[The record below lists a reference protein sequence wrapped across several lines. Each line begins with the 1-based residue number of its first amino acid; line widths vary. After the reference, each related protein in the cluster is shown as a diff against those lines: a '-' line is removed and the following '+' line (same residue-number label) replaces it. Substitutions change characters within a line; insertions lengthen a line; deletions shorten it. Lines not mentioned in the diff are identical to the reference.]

1 MSASAIQERL
11 QSLGVTLPTPAAP
24 VANYVPF
31 VIAGKTLYISGQ
43 LPVGLDGQMVKGQ
56 LGRDATLEQGQ
67 EAARLCAVNIL
78 AQANA
83 ALGGD
88 LSRIARCVK
97 LGGFVA
103 STSDFFDHP
112 KVINSASDLI
122 VGALGDAGRHARFA
136 VGVAALPFGA
146 AVEVDAIFE
155 LA

>member
-11 QSLGVTLPTPAAP
+11 QSMGVTLPTPAAP

-31 VIAGKTLYISGQ
+31 VVSGSQLFISGQ
-43 LPVGLDGQMVKGQ
+43 LPTGLDGQIVKGQ

-67 EAARLCAVNIL
+67 QAARLCAINIL

-83 ALGGD
+83 ALDGD
-88 LSRIARCVK
+88 LSRIRRCVK

-103 STSDFFDHP
+103 STADFFDHP

-122 VGALGDAGRHARFA
+122 VDALGDAGRHARFA
-136 VGVAALPFGA
+136 VGVSALPFGA
-146 AVEVDAIFE
+146 AVEIDAIFE
-155 LA
+155 IS

>member
-1 MSASAIQERL
+1 MSAAAIQERL
-11 QSLGVTLPTPAAP
+11 QSLGVTLPTPVAP

-31 VIAGKTLYISGQ
+31 VISGKTLYVSGQ

-67 EAARLCAVNIL
+67 QAARLCAINIL

-83 ALGGD
+83 SLGGD

-155 LA
+155 LT

>member
-1 MSASAIQERL
+1 MSAAAIQERL

-31 VIAGKTLYISGQ
+31 VISGKTLYVSGQ

-67 EAARLCAVNIL
+67 QAARLCAINIL

-155 LA
+155 LT

>member
-1 MSASAIQERL
+1 MSASSIQQRL
-11 QSLGVTLPTPAAP
+11 KDLGVTLPTPAAP

-31 VIAGKTLYISGQ
+31 VISGHQLFISGQ
-43 LPVGLDGQMVKGQ
+43 LPADLEGQLVKGQ

-67 EAARLCAVNIL
+67 EAARLCAINIL
-78 AQANA
+78 AQAQA

-88 LSRIARCVK
+88 LGRIRRCVK

-103 STSDFFDHP
+103 SSPDFFDHP

-146 AVEVDAIFE
+146 AVEIDAVFDIE
-155 LA
+155 

>member
-31 VIAGKTLYISGQ
+31 VISGKTLYISGQ

-67 EAARLCAVNIL
+67 DAARLCAVNIL

-83 ALGGD
+83 ALDGD

-103 STSDFFDHP
+103 STTDFFDHP

-155 LA
+155 LV

>member
-31 VIAGKTLYISGQ
+31 VISGKTLYISGQ

-83 ALGGD
+83 ALDGD

-103 STSDFFDHP
+103 SSSDFFDHP

>member
-31 VIAGKTLYISGQ
+31 VMSGKTLYISGQ

-67 EAARLCAVNIL
+67 DAARLCAVNIL

-83 ALGGD
+83 ALDGD

-103 STSDFFDHP
+103 STTDFFDHP

-122 VGALGDAGRHARFA
+122 VGALGDVGRHARFA

-146 AVEVDAIFE
+146 AVEIDAIFE
-155 LA
+155 IA

>member
-1 MSASAIQERL
+1 MSASAIHDRL

-31 VIAGKTLYISGQ
+31 VIAGNMLYISGQ
-43 LPVGLDGQMVKGQ
+43 LPTGLDGQMVKGQ

-67 EAARLCAVNIL
+67 QAARLCAINIL

-88 LSRIARCVK
+88 LARIKRCVK

-103 STSDFFDHP
+103 SASDFFDHP
-112 KVINSASDLI
+112 KVINSASDLL
-122 VGALGDAGRHARFA
+122 VDALGDAGRHARFA
-136 VGVAALPFGA
+136 VGVSALPFGA
-146 AVEVDAIFE
+146 AVEIDAVFE
-155 LA
+155 IV

>member
-1 MSASAIQERL
+1 MSASAIQQRL
-11 QSLGVTLPTPAAP
+11 ESLGVTLPTPAAP
-24 VANYVPF
+24 VANYVPY
-31 VIAGKTLYISGQ
+31 VMSGKTLYISGQ

-67 EAARLCAVNIL
+67 DAARLCAVNIL

-83 ALGGD
+83 ALEGD

-103 STSDFFDHP
+103 SSSDFFDHP

-146 AVEVDAIFE
+146 AVEMDAIFE

>member
-31 VIAGKTLYISGQ
+31 VIAGNTLYISGQ

-83 ALGGD
+83 ALDGD

-103 STSDFFDHP
+103 SSSDFFDHP
-112 KVINSASDLI
+112 KVMNSASDLI

>member
-1 MSASAIQERL
+1 MSASAIQQRL

-31 VIAGKTLYISGQ
+31 VLSGKTLYISGQ

-112 KVINSASDLI
+112 KVVNSASDLI

>member
-1 MSASAIQERL
+1 MSAAAIQERL

-31 VIAGKTLYISGQ
+31 VISGKTLYVSGQ

-67 EAARLCAVNIL
+67 QAARLCAINIL

-88 LSRIARCVK
+88 LSRIARCLK

-155 LA
+155 LT

>member
-1 MSASAIQERL
+1 MSASAIQQRL
-11 QSLGVTLPTPAAP
+11 ESLGVTLPTPAAP
-24 VANYVPF
+24 VANYVPY
-31 VIAGKTLYISGQ
+31 VMSGKTLYISGQ

-67 EAARLCAVNIL
+67 DAARLCAVNIL

-83 ALGGD
+83 ALEGD

-103 STSDFFDHP
+103 SSSDFFDHP

-146 AVEVDAIFE
+146 AVEIDAIFE